1 VFGAV
6 ARFVIRRRAA
16 VLALYVVLVP
26 VAMISAGSVLPLLKA
41 GGFEDLDQESWQAFK
56 LMQRE
61 LGVGTGDIIALYTT
75 PTGTVEDPKVMGS
88 IRTVVSRLKKEPAVG
103 AIEGFYSTGA
113 SHFISRD
120 RTKTFLVVDLLGDD
134 QQKNETFRRL
144 RPMFAAENLTVQ
156 FGGLVP
162 TNLSVF
168 ETIRHDLVRAELL
181 ALPLVA
187 LVVFLVFGS
196 PASVAVL
203 VAAGTCGILFAFAAL
218 RVIVTVTDVSVF
230 AVNTIT
236 LLGLGLAV
244 DYSLFLV
251 NRFREELPDRGV
263 EGAIVRT
270 IETTGRAVAFS
281 GVTVAASLCGLFVFK
296 QMMLRSLGVGGIAVV
311 LGSVVLAL
319 TLVPALLAVIGER
332 IDAWR
337 VPFLRFD
344 EGGRRK
350 EDLWYRAALAAMR
363 RPVFVVV
370 VAPALLLLLALPF
383 ARFDSTLVDWR
394 VLPAG
399 DSVRV
404 ANQILDAEFVPNQST
419 PQLVLV
425 TMTGDVM
432 TRPNLER
439 LAALSERLSKVPGV
453 SRTDSV
459 FTLIPGVPTAAVIDG
474 LLNRDRSNARN
485 EAALATYVKGSWMR
499 FSLLSQWPFY
509 DARSLEQVRALRSL
523 SSPDMRVQVAGYAAA
538 LVDLKAAVRE
548 HAPWMVLSVL
558 AVMFVILFFA
568 FGSIILPV
576 KAMVVNSLSLTAS
589 FGAIVWIFQDGRLQS
604 LLGYTSLGFTDI
616 TLPLV
621 MFAVVFGLSMDYEV
635 FLLARVREEYLHSG
649 DNSDAVAIGVA
660 RTGRLLTIAAALFV
674 VVVAAFST
682 SHVLL
687 IKALGVGIAL
697 AIFLDVTIVRMLLV
711 PATMH
716 LLGRWNW
723 YAPPVLVRLW
733 KKSGMS
739 DLEEITERTQPFT
752 RARKKTRSEDVR
764 VEDDLHN

>member
-6 ARFVIRRRAA
+6 ARFVIRRRTV
-16 VLALYVVLVP
+16 VLGLYVVLVP
-26 VAMISAGSVLPLLKA
+26 VAMFFASSVLPLLKA
-41 GGFEDLDQESWQAFK
+41 GGFEDLDQESWQAFQ
-56 LMQRE
+56 LMQHE
-61 LGVGTGDIIALYTT
+61 LGVGTGDVIALYTT
-75 PTGTVEDPKVMGS
+75 RSGTVEDPQVRDS
-88 IRTVVSRLKKEPAVG
+88 ILAVVSRLKNEPGVG
-103 AIEGFYSTGA
+103 AIESFDTMGA
-113 SHFISRD
+113 PHFISRD
-120 RTKTFLVVDLLGDD
+120 RAKTFLVVDLRGDD
-134 QQKNETFRRL
+134 QKKNETFRRL
-144 RPMFAAENLTVQ
+144 RPMFTAENLSVQ

-168 ETIRHDLVRAELL
+168 ETIRHDLLRAELL

-196 PASVAVL
+196 PAAVAVL
-203 VAAGTCGILFAFAAL
+203 LAAGVCGIVFAFAAL
-218 RVIVTVTDVSVF
+218 RVIVAITDVSVF
-230 AVNTIT
+230 AINTIT

-251 NRFREELPDRGV
+251 NRFREELPTHGV
-263 EGAIVRT
+263 DGAIVRT

-296 QMMLRSLGVGGIAVV
+296 QMMLRSLGLGGIAVV

-337 VPFLRFD
+337 VPFLRFN
-344 EGGRRK
+344 EGGRRR
-350 EDLWYRAALAAMR
+350 EDLWYRTALAAMR
-363 RPVFVVV
+363 RPLLVVILV
-370 VAPALLLLLALPF
+370 PALLLLLALPF
-383 ARFDSTLVDWR
+383 ARFNGTIVDWR
-394 VLPAG
+394 VLPVG

-404 ANQILDAEFVPNQST
+404 TNQILDAEFVPNQST
-419 PQLVLV
+419 PHLVLV
-425 TMTGDVM
+425 EMPDDAT

-439 LAALSERLSKVPGV
+439 LAALSERIAKLPGI
-453 SRTDSV
+453 SRVDSV
-459 FTLIPGVPTAAVIDG
+459 FTLMPGVPSASVIDG
-474 LLNRDRSNARN
+474 LLNRDRSDAKD
-485 EAALATYVKGSWMR
+485 EALLATYVKGPWMR
-499 FSLLSQWPFY
+499 FSLLSEWPFY
-509 DARSLEQVRALRSL
+509 DARSLEQVSALRSL
-523 SSPDMRVQVAGYAAA
+523 SSPEMRVQVAGYAAA
-538 LVDLKAAVRE
+538 LIDLKAAVRE
-548 HAPWMVLSVL
+548 HAPWMVLSVV

-568 FGSIILPV
+568 FGSIILPI

-604 LLGYTSLGFTDI
+604 LLGYTPLGFTDM

-621 MFAVVFGLSMDYEV
+621 MFATVFGLSMDYEV

-649 DNSDAVAIGVA
+649 DNTNAVAIGLA

-682 SHVLL
+682 SQVLL
-687 IKALGVGIAL
+687 IKALGVGIAI
-697 AIFLDVTIVRMLLV
+697 AVVLDVTIVRMLLV

-716 LLGRWNW
+716 LMGRWNW
-723 YAPPVLVRLW
+723 YAPQPLVRLW

-739 DLEEITERTQPFT
+739 DLEEITAHYQPFT
-752 RARKKTRSEDVR
+752 RTVGKDRRR
-764 VEDDLHN
+764 

>member
-1 VFGAV
+1 
-6 ARFVIRRRAA
+6 
-16 VLALYVVLVP
+16 
-26 VAMISAGSVLPLLKA
+26 
-41 GGFEDLDQESWQAFK
+41 
-56 LMQRE
+56 
-61 LGVGTGDIIALYTT
+61 
-75 PTGTVEDPKVMGS
+75 
-88 IRTVVSRLKKEPAVG
+88 
-103 AIEGFYSTGA
+103 
-113 SHFISRD
+113 
-120 RTKTFLVVDLLGDD
+120 
-134 QQKNETFRRL
+134 
-144 RPMFAAENLTVQ
+144 
-156 FGGLVP
+156 
-162 TNLSVF
+162 
-168 ETIRHDLVRAELL
+168 
-181 ALPLVA
+181 
-187 LVVFLVFGS
+187 
-196 PASVAVL
+196 
-203 VAAGTCGILFAFAAL
+203 L

-230 AVNTIT
+230 AVNTVT

-296 QMMLRSLGVGGIAVV
+296 QMMLRSLGVGGITVV

-453 SRTDSV
+453 SRIDSV

-474 LLNRDRSNARN
+474 LLNRDRSNAHN
-485 EAALATYVKGSWMR
+485 EATLATYVKGSWMR

-568 FGSIILPV
+568 FGSIILPI

-649 DNSDAVAIGVA
+649 NNSDAVAIGVA

-723 YAPPVLVRLW
+723 YAPPALVRLW

-739 DLEEITERTQPFT
+739 DLEVVTEEAKPVA

-764 VEDDLHN
+764 IENDLHN